1 MQEQLEAG
9 EQGKEGDPEFEI
21 SLESDDPQQGA
32 AGDSNGDG
40 NDGEAE
46 AEDAVS
52 RAAEEIAEALAE
64 KFEEELAPVV
74 ESMEA
79 AMEHFGDLDELLQGR
94 KGWDLSQGVWQ
105 KSGWREFQ
113 SLRKKLEKLRELRDL
128 VGAAVLCQCWSSSCG
143 AYAQREPV
151 GELGG
156 VQVRSLGRGGGKGP
170 LRRAP
175 EEVYAPR
182 RLPGV
187 IRSPLVPEEVQ
198 GLHKSGSL
206 TQMLP
211 AEAALMAVGWPRRAA
226 GDRVGRSTQHGDM
239 ESEEDST
246 GSDAEQR
253 GSHPARLLFMA
264 RLAEKSL
271 MSYERAGTPCAVC
284 CVTRVWCWPFHR
296 VVGCLGSPQGGCAC
310 TLH

>member
-1 MQEQLEAG
+1 VQEQLEAG

-40 NDGEAE
+40 NDGE
-46 AEDAVS
+46 
-52 RAAEEIAEALAE
+52 
-64 KFEEELAPVV
+64 
-74 ESMEA
+74 
-79 AMEHFGDLDELLQGR
+79 
-94 KGWDLSQGVWQ
+94 
-105 KSGWREFQ
+105 
-113 SLRKKLEKLRELRDL
+113 KKLEKLRELRDL

-284 CVTRVWCWPFHR
+284 CVTRGFGPVSSWSAPHPVSQTWR
-296 VVGCLGSPQGGCAC
+296 VEE
-310 TLH
+310 